1 VWREHGKNT
10 SVICLICP
18 TRKKGKMISKTGLCT
33 NSKKVKTFCL
43 PTSGKVTLVKKKMW
57 LAPWLATVAKLCME
71 DLLPT

>member
-1 VWREHGKNT
+1 
-10 SVICLICP
+10 
-18 TRKKGKMISKTGLCT
+18 MISKTGLCT